1 MRTIKKNGDRLK
13 LISYSAFEKRG
24 RKFEI
29 KIDNFLISDF
39 NLLIS
44 DNAQGKTRLFNML
57 IFVSNLISGKGRIIG
72 TKLKSE
78 FKFEAISN
86 EKIEEITYELNIEP
100 INGKNFYSEEIFRN
114 NKTIY
119 SSKNKILYNE
129 SKRSK
134 IKKFFIPKNMPA
146 LTSIEDPEYTTIKL
160 IKEFFQRFVSVS
172 ADKTKDLIF
181 PVLGTKPIVPDARG
195 QNIASV
201 LYNWSELYPDIFN
214 EVINE
219 LKQCFSYI
227 EKIHF
232 VEQKFQGGRNWL
244 LSLKENNISKEI
256 IQTNWSDG
264 IYRMLHLFMSTKVP
278 FIIDNKIKLP
288 SIILIDEIENG
299 LDFKTLKYAVNYF
312 KDYSEDSQII
322 MSSHSPLV
330 CDFVNPKN
338 WIVARRKGYKI
349 NYLSP
354 KYLEKNLDFD
364 LELFKF
370 KHWEF
375 YTKHIS
381 NSKLYR
387 VK

>member
-100 INGKNFYSEEIFRN
+100 INGKNSYSEEIFRN

>member
-1 MRTIKKNGDRLK
+1 LRTIKKNGDRLK

-100 INGKNFYSEEIFRN
+100 INGKNSYSEEIFRN

-160 IKEFFQRFVSVS
+160 IKECQ
-172 ADKTKDLIF
+172 ATIIF
-181 PVLGTKPIVPDARG
+181 
-195 QNIASV
+195 
-201 LYNWSELYPDIFN
+201 
-214 EVINE
+214 EVWRQ
-219 LKQCFSYI
+219 LKLRS
-227 EKIHF
+227 
-232 VEQKFQGGRNWL
+232 G
-244 LSLKENNISKEI
+244 
-256 IQTNWSDG
+256 D
-264 IYRMLHLFMSTKVP
+264 
-278 FIIDNKIKLP
+278 
-288 SIILIDEIENG
+288 
-299 LDFKTLKYAVNYF
+299 NYF
-312 KDYSEDSQII
+312 
-322 MSSHSPLV
+322 
-330 CDFVNPKN
+330 
-338 WIVARRKGYKI
+338 
-349 NYLSP
+349 
-354 KYLEKNLDFD
+354 
-364 LELFKF
+364 
-370 KHWEF
+370 
-375 YTKHIS
+375 
-381 NSKLYR
+381 
-387 VK
+387 